1 MCENMFM
8 RKPKEKKDKKV
19 CSCQHEREK
28 KKEKKNK
35 PLDKITT
42 INNVRI
48 V

>member
-8 RKPKEKKDKKV
+8 RKPKEKKEKKI